1 MCKHSVATMFHHKIK
16 VQEPKQYPSFDSR
29 VKFEEKLNKDMDQV
43 AEEFRSQLKRSE
55 ITTKEVV
62 YLLAQ
67 GLNLDEIE
75 TAYVMLNS
83 RY

>member
-1 MCKHSVATMFHHKIK
+1 
-16 VQEPKQYPSFDSR
+16 
-29 VKFEEKLNKDMDQV
+29 MDQV

-55 ITTKEVV
+55 ITTKEIVF
-62 YLLAQ
+62 LLAQ

-83 RY
+83 